1 MNDIDRIKILI
12 RYIISKDIAESQKD
26 LGQKLGYS
34 NESYF
39 SQIINGKVQRPK
51 DFGQKLK
58 SLLPQLNERWLLNG
72 EGNMING
79 ESQPTE
85 DSHKEDSIKKEKDNQ
100 IEYIRLLPLYAQG
113 GSLND
118 FSVSVCDYD
127 CEMIISPVKGAS
139 FAMQVS
145 GDSMSPEYPNGSRII
160 IKKIDE
166 SSFIEWGR
174 VYVLDTNNG
183 SVVKIIVP
191 SDRED
196 CIRCISINKDPIY
209 APFDVPKSS
218 INGVYRVLMC
228 MAMK

>member
-1 MNDIDRIKILI
+1 MNDRILALINYLGISVSEFERSCGLSNGAVSKMGDNTRIATLDRISKI
-12 RYIISKDIAESQKD
+12 Y
-26 LGQKLGYS
+26 
-34 NESYF
+34 
-39 SQIINGKVQRPK
+39 
-51 DFGQKLK
+51 
-58 SLLPQLNERWLLNG
+58 PQVNMTWLRIG
-72 EGNMING
+72 EGNMIND
-79 ESQPTE
+79 EKRPFE
-85 DSHKEDSIKKEKDNQ
+85 DSHKEERGIKEKNHQ

-118 FSVSVCDYD
+118 FSAAVSDYD
-127 CEMIISPVKGAS
+127 CEMLISPVKGAS

-166 SSFIEWGR
+166 TSFIEWGR

-183 SVVKIIVP
+183 SVIKIIVP

-196 CIRCISINKDPIY
+196 CVRCLSINKDPIY

-218 INGVYRVLMC
+218 INGIYRVMMC

>member
-1 MNDIDRIKILI
+1 MNDRILALISYLGISISEFERSCGLSNGAVSKMGDNTRMATLDRI
-12 RYIISKDIAESQKD
+12 SKT
-26 LGQKLGYS
+26 Y
-34 NESYF
+34 
-39 SQIINGKVQRPK
+39 
-51 DFGQKLK
+51 
-58 SLLPQLNERWLLNG
+58 PQVNMTWLRIG

-79 ESQPTE
+79 ESEPTE
-85 DSHKEDSIKKEKDNQ
+85 DSLNVDCAKKEKDHQ

-118 FSVSVCDYD
+118 FTAAVSDYD

-145 GDSMSPEYPNGSRII
+145 GDSMSPEYPNGSRIV

-166 SSFIEWGR
+166 TSFIEWGR
-174 VYVLDTNNG
+174 AYVLDTNNG
-183 SVVKIIVP
+183 SVIKIIVP

>member
-12 RYIISKDIAESQKD
+12 RYMISKDIADSQKD

-58 SLLPQLNERWLLNG
+58 SLVPQLNESWLLNG

-79 ESQPTE
+79 ESQP
-85 DSHKEDSIKKEKDNQ
+85 SAYIPAKEKDQQ

-118 FSVSVCDYD
+118 FSASVYDYD

-166 SSFIEWGR
+166 TSFIEWGR

-183 SVVKIIVP
+183 SVIKIIVP

>member
-1 MNDIDRIKILI
+1 MDFKGLNDNRVTVECGL
-12 RYIISKDIAESQKD
+12 SQGLLNQARSGKSD
-26 LGQKLGYS
+26 LGQKAIDKILRKY
-34 NESYF
+34 
-39 SQIINGKVQRPK
+39 QDINKI
-51 DFGQKLK
+51 
-58 SLLPQLNERWLLNG
+58 WLITG
-72 EGNMING
+72 EGEMING
-79 ESQPTE
+79 ESNPIIDRSE
-85 DSHKEDSIKKEKDNQ
+85 KEKNRQ

-118 FSVSVCDYD
+118 FSAAVSDYD
-127 CEMIISPVKGAS
+127 CEMLISPVKGAS

-166 SSFIEWGR
+166 TSFIEWGR

-183 SVVKIIVP
+183 SVIKIIVP

-196 CIRCISINKDPIY
+196 CVRCLSINKDPIY

-218 INGVYRVLMC
+218 INGIYRVMMC

>member
-1 MNDIDRIKILI
+1 MTWLRI
-12 RYIISKDIAESQKD
+12 
-26 LGQKLGYS
+26 
-34 NESYF
+34 
-39 SQIINGKVQRPK
+39 
-51 DFGQKLK
+51 
-58 SLLPQLNERWLLNG
+58 G
-72 EGNMING
+72 EGNMIND
-79 ESQPTE
+79 EKRPIE
-85 DSHKEDSIKKEKDNQ
+85 DSHKEERGIKEKNRQ

-118 FSVSVCDYD
+118 FSTAVSDYD
-127 CEMIISPVKGAS
+127 CEMLISPVKGAS

-166 SSFIEWGR
+166 TSFIEWGR

-183 SVVKIIVP
+183 SVIKIIVP

-196 CIRCISINKDPIY
+196 CIRCLSINKDPIY

-218 INGVYRVLMC
+218 INGIYRVMMC